1 MTNERSA
8 KSKLTPRIK
17 IVKKHMSIKNKSLL
31 TTGLLITV
39 GTTILVLPQT
49 LEGEY
54 LKWYYVTF
62 LCLSL
67 ILLVFGGSF
76 LVRLT
81 YQEVY
86 SYFRAKEKKNSNE
99 KGEEG
104 HRLYNLLESI
114 NENKSL

>member
-1 MTNERSA
+1 MINERSA

-31 TTGLLITV
+31 TTGSLITV
-39 GTTILVLPQT
+39 GTTILVLPQI

-54 LKWYYVTF
+54 LKWYYVT
-62 LCLSL
+62 CLSL
-67 ILLVFGGSF
+67 ILLVFGSF
-76 LVRLT
+76 LAKLT